1 MKEILI
7 FSIGLLD
14 LIIVSLFRYIIE
26 GLTQTERERER
37 ERERDLKETPVFASM
52 VQLLQ
57 LLVHE
62 ILGR

>member
-7 FSIGLLD
+7 FSIGSLD
-14 LIIVSLFRYIIE
+14 LIIVSLFRYSIK
-26 GLTQTERERER
+26 GLTQT

-62 ILGR
+62 ILGS

>member
-7 FSIGLLD
+7 FSIGPLD

-26 GLTQTERERER
+26 GLTQTQR

>member
-7 FSIGLLD
+7 FSIGPLD

-37 ERERDLKETPVFASM
+37 ERERPERNPSVCKHGATSPAPCP
-52 VQLLQ
+52 
-57 LLVHE
+57 
-62 ILGR
+62 